1 MGDETYLRS
10 HPELRWLIDK
20 FMEVRTLW
28 RLRTALTKQRV
39 RKPRTDESPTGP
51 LRLVQAILL
60 EQPENVET
68 FAREFFTREGHKE
81 EYLAMMK
88 DQ

>member
-20 FMEVRTLW
+20 FMEVRILW
-28 RLRTALTKQRV
+28 RLRTALTKRV
-39 RKPRTDESPTGP
+39 CKPRTDKSPTGS

-60 EQPENVET
+60 EQPENVEA
-68 FAREFFTREGHKE
+68 FAKEFFTREGHKE

-88 DQ
+88 NQ